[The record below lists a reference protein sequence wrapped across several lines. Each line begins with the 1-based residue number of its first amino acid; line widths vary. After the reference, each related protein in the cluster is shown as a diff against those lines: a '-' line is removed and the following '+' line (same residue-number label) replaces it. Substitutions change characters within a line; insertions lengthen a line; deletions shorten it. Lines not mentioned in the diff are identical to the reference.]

1 MKHLN
6 FFSAILAGVLLA
18 ACSSDKDE
26 TLNPGGDPCSDVPVS
41 FSNNVAPIIA
51 NSCAANSAC
60 HGDGSVNG
68 PGPLLN
74 YTHVKNA
81 AAQIQ
86 SAVVSGRMPKQ
97 GTLTATQKNI
107 INCWVEKGALN
118 N

>member
-1 MKHLN
+1 MKRLQL
-6 FFSAILAGVLLA
+6 FSAIAAVMFFI

-26 TLNPGGDPCSDVPVS
+26 TLNPGGDPCSNVPVS
-41 FSNNVAPIIA
+41 FSANVAPIIA
-51 NSCAANSAC
+51 GSCAANAAC

-81 AAQIQ
+81 ASQIQ

-97 GTLTATQKNI
+97 GTLSASQKNI